1 MFLKT
6 CFKCGKKCETLSE
19 DNLCDDCLKGDSLI
33 EKLKLPNFK
42 VCNYTKKIFYQNKYF
57 EEDEILKMLPQIMRK
72 NIVLSNNSKIENIN
86 IFDFEIKSNTM
97 FFKLK
102 LDIK

>member
-1 MFLKT
+1 
-6 CFKCGKKCETLSE
+6 
-19 DNLCDDCLKGDSLI
+19 
-33 EKLKLPNFK
+33 
-42 VCNYTKKIFYQNKYF
+42 
-57 EEDEILKMLPQIMRK
+57 MLPQIMKK
-72 NIVLSNNSKIENIN
+72 NIVLSNNSKIENID